1 MKLSGKLLQMK
12 YELIREADWNIL
24 KVDLL
29 GSPEVICQAEMI
41 AEKKA
46 NHIQINDPSGRAR
59 DKAEIISQNF
69 LGALA
74 DIACTRLLRTYFKKH
89 GVLLE
94 VDSYDEVRTDN
105 FENSD
110 LYDIR
115 LSSESSQWIVEVRS
129 SLCIKKSLRGLI
141 KDWHILGPYQTDSK
155 GDFETEKEF
164 YIRPMFHL
172 KRFRENYKENFYRR
186 SDGMQL
192 LKDGE
197 IDLYILGG
205 ATAEIMSS
213 DKAWDEDGETLKQGR
228 SSFRV
233 VCIKDGL
240 QTKDFLESIVR
251 IMTVK

>member
-1 MKLSGKLLQMK
+1 MN
-12 YELIREADWNIL
+12 EAGWDIL
-24 KVDLL
+24 KVDVL
-29 GSPEVICQAEMI
+29 GAPEIICQAEGI

-46 NHIQINDPSGRAR
+46 DYIKKNDPSGRPR
-59 DKAEIISQNF
+59 DRAEIVSQNF

-74 DIACTRLLRTYFKKH
+74 DIACTRLLRTYFKKY
-89 GVLLE
+89 GIPLE
-94 VDSYDEVRTDN
+94 VESYDEVRTDN

-141 KDWHILGPYQTDSK
+141 NDWHILGPYQTDIK
-155 GDFETEKEF
+155 GNFETEKEF

-172 KRFRENYKENFYRR
+172 KRFRENYKDNFYRR

-205 ATAEIMSS
+205 ATSEIMSS
-213 DKAWDEDGETLKQGR
+213 DKAWDEGGETLKQGQ

-233 VCIKDGL
+233 VYIKDGL
-240 QTKDFLESIVR
+240 QTNDFLESIVR
-251 IMTVK
+251 TMIVK

>member
-1 MKLSGKLLQMK
+1 MNES
-12 YELIREADWNIL
+12 DWNIL
-24 KVDLL
+24 KVDVL
-29 GSPEVICQAEMI
+29 GAQEVISQSEWI
-41 AEKKA
+41 AEEKAKYIKK
-46 NHIQINDPSGRAR
+46 NDPSGRPR
-59 DKAEIISQNF
+59 DRAEIVSQNF

-89 GVLLE
+89 QIPIK

-115 LSSESSQWIVEVRS
+115 LSTATSEWIVEVRS

-141 KDWHILGPYQTDSK
+141 NDWHILGPYQTDIK

-172 KRFRENYKENFYRR
+172 KRFRDNYKDNFYRR

-213 DKAWDEDGETLKQGR
+213 DKAWDERGETLKQGR

-233 VCIKDGL
+233 VYIKDGL
-240 QTKDFLESIVR
+240 QTNDFLESIVR
-251 IMTVK
+251 AMIVE